1 MDYKQEKYILRL
13 AGKMLK
19 AFDQMAVENLME
31 LGAFHPQDYVF
42 DTESKEW
49 ITPSENESLFKLPL
63 FYEKAVF
70 EKPSFNPPI
79 APAVGASS
87 ATVEKLKSEI
97 VGLKQSLEEKT
108 SVINVLKTTRKNL
121 EEDFLKTVD
130 QHLEAKEEL
139 KDLKESYESLEL
151 ELNNEQSEKNRLIEQ
166 MENLEGQVEDL
177 LAIKDELFVI
187 KNELDEKQASLIEEL
202 NNREESFRQ
211 LSEEAESLRYELSS
225 FHEEKERLLKKQ
237 EIYKNYVKTEKKRAD
252 SFESNVSKLN
262 KGILKLKDLR
272 KKDKIAIQ
280 NLENYKKTQSNKE
293 ARELSVLI
301 GDSFEIDNSPHWYIE
316 TAGEVKGPFSF
327 HDMKSLQKYG
337 KINLDTPVKK
347 KTDAF
352 WNTVGQDYELTANVI
367 THTENIN
374 GTEVFRYFV
383 NRSDYRAPFHGA
395 ATIEINGQEITGFC
409 TSLSVGG
416 SFLELPKLDLDI
428 MNKGGVA
435 TLRINSGTLTQ
446 DLVAPV
452 IMRNFSHEKP
462 CGIGLQFQSLDDEQR
477 NIIISYVSS
486 YLENFK
492 KTA

>member
-31 LGAFHPQDYVF
+31 IGAFHPQDYIF
-42 DTESKEW
+42 DIEARVW

-63 FYEKAVF
+63 FFDKAVF
-70 EKPSFNPPI
+70 EKPSFNPPM
-79 APAVGASS
+79 APSVGVSSKEAQKLRITIEDLRAS
-87 ATVEKLKSEI
+87 L
-97 VGLKQSLEEKT
+97 QEKT
-108 SVINVLKTTRKNL
+108 SVINVLKTTRKAL
-121 EEDFLKTVD
+121 EEDFLKGVD
-130 QHLEAKEEL
+130 SHIETKEEL
-139 KDLKESYESLEL
+139 EELKGTYQTLEL
-151 ELNNEQSEKNRLIEQ
+151 EFNNEQAEKNKLIDQ
-166 MENLEGQVEDL
+166 MENLEAQVEDL
-177 LAIKDELFVI
+177 LLMKDELFLI
-187 KNELDEKQASLIEEL
+187 KNELDEKQAALIEEL
-202 NNREESFRQ
+202 NEREESFRQ
-211 LSEEAESLRYELSS
+211 VNEEVASLKYELSS
-225 FHEEKERLLKKQ
+225 FREEKDRLLKKQ

-252 SFESNVSKLN
+252 SFETNVSKLN
-262 KGILKLKDLR
+262 QGILKLKDLR
-272 KKDKIAIQ
+272 KKDKINIQ

-293 ARELSVLI
+293 ARELNVLI

-352 WNTVGQDYELTANVI
+352 WNSVGQDYELTANII

-374 GTEVFRYFV
+374 GSEVFRYFV

-395 ATIEINGQEITGFC
+395 ATIEIDGQEITGFC

-416 SFLELPKLDLDI
+416 SFMELPKLDLDI
-428 MNKGGVA
+428 MNKGGTA
-435 TLRINSGTLTQ
+435 TLRINSGTLSQ